1 MVLVARAAEQM
12 GKAKKGITKQIEH
25 ALQNNHLPVD
35 CAYLAKDLTEGTLHD
50 KKRKGD
56 VIQFVFPCDI
66 GQCEIVDISVSDVQ
80 KLAEIAMG
88 KQGVYD
94 EYQNWEKTVT
104 R

>member
-1 MVLVARAAEQM
+1 M
-12 GKAKKGITKQIEH
+12 
-25 ALQNNHLPVD
+25 
-35 CAYLAKDLTEGTLHD
+35 
-50 KKRKGD
+50 
-56 VIQFVFPCDI
+56 FPCDI

-88 KQGVYD
+88 KQGGYD